1 MKTQLRTKNYSIIY
15 AVTFFKPH
23 KLILSLDKKATKSS
37 KLLEY
42 VKEYNFFNSFN
53 YSFFILSYLK

>member
-42 VKEYNFFNSFN
+42 VKEYNFFNSFK
-53 YSFFILSYLK
+53 YAFF